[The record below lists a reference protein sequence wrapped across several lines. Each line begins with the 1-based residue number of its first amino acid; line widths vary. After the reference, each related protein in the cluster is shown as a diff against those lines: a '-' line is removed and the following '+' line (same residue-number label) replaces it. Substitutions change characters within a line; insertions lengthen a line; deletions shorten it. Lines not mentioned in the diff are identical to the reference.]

1 MAKASPQPVPLIPLI
16 AGLMVFIIAFHLGS
30 AATGRE
36 FVRATHL
43 GTALEY
49 AQGRIDLLHP
59 TIVGFN
65 ATGTPTAQELPLW
78 QALTAA
84 VFKMTGSTW
93 YGWGNVVSL
102 LLFST
107 GLWPFMQLGRWYVGE
122 RAARW
127 GLAFL
132 LFQPDIIVMAGE
144 AATDGLCV
152 VLSIW
157 FLFSPSGSSR
167 RAAWPGGLR
176 PQSWGPWL
184 PYRSCPSSWRQGL
197 PVSAFCWLTAS
208 TSGNA
213 GCNLQHLP

>member
-127 GLAFL
+127 GL
-132 LFQPDIIVMAGE
+132 
-144 AATDGLCV
+144 
-152 VLSIW
+152 
-157 FLFSPSGSSR
+157 LFSFFQLSSSGWRAKPPPTVFASSRASGSVFAERFLR
-167 RAAWPGGLR
+167 RGLAW
-176 PQSWGPWL
+176 
-184 PYRSCPSSWRQGL
+184 
-197 PVSAFCWLTAS
+197 
-208 TSGNA
+208 
-213 GCNLQHLP
+213 